1 MMVTKEEWEIVEKRF
16 EGLNEHFK
24 LVSVG
29 EIPILSK
36 KEILKHIKAKDS
48 IGQQILE
55 HQLYYL
61 RKLKERNNA

>member
-1 MMVTKEEWEIVEKRF
+1 MEITKEEWELIEKRF
-16 EGLNEHFK
+16 EALNENFK
-24 LVSVG
+24 LVSLG

-36 KEILKHIKAKDS
+36 EEILEHIKAKDR

-61 RKLKERNNA
+61 RKLKERQT